1 MHQPTTL
8 EKIQKGKPLTDSP
21 ALRKFRQQVSPLLL
35 RAAEAAMGYKL
46 ECINRPCPIPGKPI
60 IFASNHSGPQDTVM
74 VMRASGI
81 HSYILSGTQKLLPVD
96 HLFFCING
104 TIWVDRQN
112 KADMSAVK
120 GALHQQL
127 MRGNNIMWFPEGTWN
142 LTPDLLMLPM
152 RWGIIETARNAGAQ
166 ILPMALDY
174 DRDQKICRAKFAAP
188 MADEALASNPEG
200 ITHLRDTMATLRWD
214 LMQKSQ
220 PITHRSQVTPEQLE
234 AEMQRPLQE
243 YPTLDWD
250 YESSIIYKPQ
260 NVCRPKEAFNFLN
273 RLQPGKEKAFLARE
287 QLEYRNQFG

>member
-8 EKIQKGKPLTDSP
+8 EKLQKGKPLTDSP
-21 ALRKFRQQVSPLLL
+21 ALRKFRQRIYPLLL
-35 RAAEAAMGYKL
+35 RVTEVSMGYKL

-60 IFASNHSGPQDTVM
+60 IFTSNHSGPQDTVM
-74 VMRASGI
+74 VMRSSGI

-96 HLFFCING
+96 HLFFRING

-120 GALHQQL
+120 GALHKQL
-127 MRGNNIMWFPEGTWN
+127 MHGNNIMWFPEGTWN
-142 LTPDLLMLPM
+142 LTPSLLMLPM

-174 DRDQKICRAKFAAP
+174 DRDKKICRAKFAAP
-188 MADEALASNPEG
+188 MADQALASNTEG

-220 PITHRSQVTPEQLE
+220 LITHRSQVTPDQLE

-250 YESSIIYKPQ
+250 YERSIIFNPK
-260 NVCRPKEAFNFLN
+260 NICDFKEAFRFLN
-273 RLQPGKEKAFLARE
+273 GLSLGPKNSFLAKLK
-287 QLEYRNQFG
+287 LEYRELYG